1 MFGFNWIDL
10 IIFLILV
17 NAVYNGIRIGFI
29 TLLLCF
35 SGFFIGLII
44 AGWLFPH
51 LLPIPDKTMLALV
64 NGNLVLASAAI
75 VAIAGFEFGERLHL
89 SISSGKLHVVEST
102 AGLLLSISS
111 TLIIIWLLAAGVG
124 SLPFA
129 GFSNSANGSFVVQ
142 KLNRTLPPVPTVL
155 QEFAPLINPN
165 TNVAVYTKLSSNSSV
180 TVAPVPASIPNQ
192 IIKNGDSV
200 VRITGFGCG
209 GIVDGSGFAVAK
221 NLIATNAHVI
231 AGVKRPII
239 KFNNSSYSAVPVLF
253 DPNQDIA
260 LLKVTGLTL
269 RPLTISSIPQTNNS
283 IVYSEGFPQSIYT
296 ITPGIILNTT
306 PTIGTNIYGLGSIT
320 RDTYVIKIRL
330 NIGSS
335 GGPIITTDGSVT
347 GIIFAKDIENPNI
360 AYGLTPQIL
369 LKDISR
375 VSQSTRRVGTGACY
389 NK

>member
-111 TLIIIWLLAAGVG
+111 TLIIIWLLAAGIG

-296 ITPGIILNTT
+296 ITPGIILSTT

-347 GIIFAKDIENPNI
+347 GIIFAKDIEDPNI

-369 LKDISR
+369 LKDISK

-389 NK
+389 NN